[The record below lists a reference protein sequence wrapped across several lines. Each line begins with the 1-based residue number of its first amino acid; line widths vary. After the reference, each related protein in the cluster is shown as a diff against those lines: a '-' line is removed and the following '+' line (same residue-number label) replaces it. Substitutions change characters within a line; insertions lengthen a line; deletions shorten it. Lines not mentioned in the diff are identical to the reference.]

1 MAPTIPEIYY
11 VACFTEDD
19 GIYHCGHKHPTVRE
33 AMNCV
38 VPDGGSFVR
47 AVDAG
52 VFRSLD
58 NREFIDF
65 LASLEEMPWSFR
77 NRAQGR
83 ALAEN
88 HLSTDVR

>member
-1 MAPTIPEIYY
+1 MATTIPEIYY

-19 GIYHCGHKHPTVRE
+19 GIYHCGHEHPTVRE

-58 NREFIDF
+58 NREFVDF
-65 LASLEEMPWSFR
+65 LEAVEKMPWSFR
-77 NRAQGR
+77 NRARGR
-83 ALAEN
+83 ALSETTSLDDAQ
-88 HLSTDVR
+88 

>member
-1 MAPTIPEIYY
+1 MASTIPKIYY

-19 GIYHCGHKHPTVRE
+19 GTYHCGHQHPTVRE

-65 LASLEEMPWSFR
+65 LTSLPEMPWSFR
-77 NRAQGR
+77 NQAQGA
-83 ALAEN
+83 ALVE
-88 HLSTDVR
+88 S

>member
-1 MAPTIPEIYY
+1 VNIPEIYY

-19 GIYHCGHKHPTVRE
+19 GIYHCGHQHPTVRE

-47 AVDAG
+47 AVDTG

-58 NREFIDF
+58 NREFVDF
-65 LASLEEMPWSFR
+65 LESLEEMPWSFR
-77 NRAQGR
+77 NKAQGGGIGGV
-83 ALAEN
+83 LN
-88 HLSTDVR
+88 NVL